1 MFKRILGLLIIISL
15 LMPPFLAYGTVSVAR
30 GVADD
35 LDAAAQQRV
44 QQIRQ
49 ELATLRS
56 SVQPLVN
63 AFSAVRN
70 TLNTAR
76 GRISA
81 ALLALSLIGSQITIP
96 ALTIPPI
103 TFARRTIV
111 IPDIPPI
118 SLGTIEV
125 LGVTITLPSF
135 PGFVIP
141 DVTIGPFTLTV
152 PTIPSFTLNVPG
164 LETIVSGLRDAYG
177 SLDQIISSI
186 IDVTGVDSVITS
198 LDKISS
204 EVEGVVDDISS
215 IRDRW
220 SNPLRWLGTG
230 VAVWLVIVWL
240 ALLGSVFGYGW
251 RLLRGQA

>member
-1 MFKRILGLLIIISL
+1 MFKRVLGLLIIVSL
-15 LMPPFLAYGTVSVAR
+15 LMPPFLAYGTVTVAR

-44 QQIRQ
+44 QHIRQ
-49 ELATLRS
+49 ELVTLRN
-56 SVQPLVN
+56 SVKPLVN
-63 AFSAVRN
+63 ALGAVRT
-70 TLNTAR
+70 TLNGAR
-76 GRISA
+76 GKISA
-81 ALLALSLIGSQITIP
+81 ALMALSLLGSQITIP
-96 ALTIPPI
+96 AITIPPI

-125 LGVTITLPSF
+125 LGVSITLPTF
-135 PGFVIP
+135 PGFAIP

-152 PTIPSFTLNVPG
+152 PTIPSFTLNVPW
-164 LETIVSGLRDAYG
+164 LETVVSGLRDAYG
-177 SLDQIISSI
+177 SIDQIISSV

-198 LDKISS
+198 LDHISS
-204 EVEGVVDDISS
+204 ETEGFVDDISS

-220 SNPLRWLGTG
+220 SDPLRG
-230 VAVWLVIVWL
+230 VGIGLAVWLVIAWL

-251 RLLRGQA
+251 RLLMGHA